1 MKLNKIQ
8 AVKKLAGQRA
18 LLRLDLNIPLGA
30 NGRVDSVEAWR
41 INRVLVTINYLI
53 QKKTKIIIVAHLGRP
68 EGRVVKSLSLAP
80 VADYLGTLLKKK
92 IVLWSH
98 DFEAD
103 YKKSLAL
110 APGQVAMLENIRW
123 HPGEQK
129 NSDVLARR
137 LARLADIYV
146 NDAFANLHRG
156 DTSMLAISKFLP
168 SYAGLLLQEELDHL
182 SPILKTRSSLAIIL
196 GGAKIASKIKLI
208 KKFAQRPQRAS
219 VLLGGALA
227 NTMLRARGYMVG
239 KSLVDKVAIARKLKS
254 RNIFLPVDAI
264 VSKNLSAKTSRLV
277 KIDDI
282 KNDDYI
288 ADLGPLTIR
297 RYLSVLRSKKI
308 IVWNGP
314 LGYFE
319 NKRFMKASQS
329 LAGVLSKLKATTI
342 IGGGETVTMINQLKL
357 QDKFSFVSTGGGAML
372 SFLQGDK
379 LPALE
384 VLIK

>member
-1 MKLNKIQ
+1 MLMKLNKIQ

-182 SPILKTRSSLAIIL
+182 
-196 GGAKIASKIKLI
+196 
-208 KKFAQRPQRAS
+208 
-219 VLLGGALA
+219 
-227 NTMLRARGYMVG
+227 
-239 KSLVDKVAIARKLKS
+239 
-254 RNIFLPVDAI
+254 
-264 VSKNLSAKTSRLV
+264 
-277 KIDDI
+277 
-282 KNDDYI
+282 
-288 ADLGPLTIR
+288 
-297 RYLSVLRSKKI
+297 
-308 IVWNGP
+308 
-314 LGYFE
+314 
-319 NKRFMKASQS
+319 
-329 LAGVLSKLKATTI
+329 
-342 IGGGETVTMINQLKL
+342 
-357 QDKFSFVSTGGGAML
+357 
-372 SFLQGDK
+372 
-379 LPALE
+379 
-384 VLIK
+384 